1 MFAYRPKAME
11 FTFYAI
17 LILLLHAVNFFT
29 LLKVIAG
36 GEHQKKVAENI
47 KKTCWRSWKRENVY
61 VKWAVRLLSLACSCS
76 SDISLNLRF
85 FEKKKKILLSFQFL
99 YSTMTTVMEH
109 EEEENDEKKI
119 KIQSHKDY

>member
-11 FTFYAI
+11 FIFYAI

-36 GEHQKKVAENI
+36 GEHQKKGGRKH
-47 KKTCWRSWKRENVY
+47 KKNLLAFLKTRKCLCEMSCKASLLLVWYKSQFTFFRE
-61 VKWAVRLLSLACSCS
+61 
-76 SDISLNLRF
+76 
-85 FEKKKKILLSFQFL
+85 EKKNLLSFQFL

-119 KIQSHKDY
+119 KIKSHKDY